1 MVVKAL
7 DVYEVLSSAKPEELR
22 HPCESLDYADHVVKT
37 TMMGYPQLAADSLL
51 NPDLIGRLAD
61 VVGAIIRQLN
71 LMFMEPIWVKKKM
84 EDLIIQRGRAYDVL
98 LEIAINLFGLERE
111 WVGFTD
117 RDVEDTLKIIRNTLS
132 LWENTER
139 KDFGSAEVAKAV
151 VKMKIEDM
159 KKVMRGDPRGIKSM
173 VASMG
178 ENVERKLK
186 EDNITLSFLDAL
198 REEIQTNVYYVMSK
212 RGMCRFGNDYALGLR
227 WLRRLG
233 YVQVSTNPVLAA
245 IAYRDDPSLWSKLE
259 DYLRKNPD
267 YLKSIDE
274 HQDELA
280 MLATMLALWPNMEV
294 FRPIFYLKE
303 FSDGM
308 ISYQLNP
315 NVADNVDRSIEDALK
330 IYKATQEYFMK
341 YDEYLLWGWSKDVE
355 RGRPNIV
362 FKVAGSS
369 PAAIDITSILESLG
383 IGTNNTITFTVSQEV
398 ALILAKICGRAKAV
412 KMGIKTTK
420 VYETNM
426 GGRLEGHL
434 REAKAAQLIME
445 ALKRFEDPEA
455 KLLEFCRKLG
465 VPAADKTEAWT
476 GATGW
481 GYNFTAKS
489 LEEKVV
495 LTSFNQYLKT
505 LDNEHLASLL
515 VEAKLFDSKDK
526 ALNYLM
532 DWEEAIR
539 LAGTLVAQRVW
550 WIFFSSENKVKWIN
564 YLISEYGLTREE
576 AENVLNGIDV
586 LPASKRRPMD
596 TLLTLARW
604 NMTNTEFPDHQLN
617 VLKESQSYN
626 FNLSKYDNAIM
637 MKHDYRIVELLS
649 QLDDF
654 VKAYELTPDLS
665 ELLRKVGI
673 EVGDMG
679 IRGLT
684 YNEWGSFGS
693 TVKTMTGFT
702 EAYNSFRSRV
712 VETARKV
719 AKTLNI

>member
-1 MVVKAL
+1 M
-7 DVYEVLSSAKPEELR
+7 DTYEVLSSVRPKELQ

-51 NPDLIGRLAD
+51 NPNLIGRLAD
-61 VVGAIIRQLN
+61 IVGSIVRQLN
-71 LMFMEPIWVKKKM
+71 LVFMEPIWVEKEK
-84 EDLIIQRGRAYDVL
+84 ESIIIQRGRAYDVL
-98 LEIAINLFGLERE
+98 LEIAINLFGLERD

-132 LWENTER
+132 VWESVECEEYGN
-139 KDFGSAEVAKAV
+139 AEVAKAV
-151 VKMKIEDM
+151 VRIKIEDM
-159 KKVMRGDPRGIKSM
+159 KKVMRGDPRGKKSM
-173 VASMG
+173 VAVMG
-178 ENVERKLK
+178 ENVEKKLEDRK
-186 EDNITLSFLDAL
+186 ITLSFLDAL
-198 REEIQTNVYYVMSK
+198 KEEIQSNVYYIMSRK
-212 RGMCRFGNDYALGLR
+212 GMCRFGNDYALGLR

-245 IAYRDDPSLWSKLE
+245 IAYRDDPNLWSKLE
-259 DYLRKNPD
+259 DYLRRNPE
-267 YLKSIDE
+267 YLKNIDDR
-274 HQDELA
+274 QDELV

-294 FRPIFYLKE
+294 FRPVFYLKD

-315 NVADNVDRSIEDALK
+315 NVADDVDRSIENALK
-330 IYKATQEYFMK
+330 IYRATQEYFMK
-341 YDEYLLWGWSKDVE
+341 YDEYLLWGWSRDVE

-398 ALILAKICGRAKAV
+398 SLILAKMRGRAKAV
-412 KMGIKTTK
+412 KMGVKTTK

-426 GGRLEGHL
+426 GGRLEGHI
-434 REAKAAQLIME
+434 REVKAARLLME

-455 KLLEFCRKLG
+455 KLIEFCKKLN
-465 VPAADKTEAWT
+465 VPVAGKSEVWT

-495 LTSFNQYLKT
+495 LASFNQYLKT
-505 LDNEHLASLL
+505 LADEHLAGLL
-515 VEAKLFDSKDK
+515 VEAKLFNSKDE
-526 ALNYLM
+526 ALNYLA
-532 DWEEAIR
+532 DWEKAIGFS
-539 LAGTLVAQRVW
+539 GTLVAQRVW
-550 WIFFSSENKVKWIN
+550 WIFFSSENKAKWIS
-564 YLISEYGLTREE
+564 YLISEHGLTREE

-586 LPASKRRPMD
+586 LPASKRKPMD
-596 TLLTLARW
+596 TFLTLARW

-617 VLKESQSYN
+617 VLNESKSLN
-626 FNLSKYDNAIM
+626 FDLSNYDNAIT
-637 MKHDYRIVELLS
+637 MKYNSKIIEILN

-665 ELLRKVGI
+665 ELLVKVGV
-673 EVGDMG
+673 EVKDMG
-679 IRGLT
+679 NRGLP
-684 YNEWGSFGS
+684 YDEWGLFGS
-693 TVKTMTGFT
+693 TVKTMKGFT
-702 EAYNSFRSRV
+702 EAYNNFRSRV
-712 VETARKV
+712 VEIAKKV
-719 AKTLNI
+719 AKIFSV

>member
-1 MVVKAL
+1 MKTL
-7 DVYEVLSSAKPEELR
+7 DAYEVLSLAKPEELR

-51 NPDLIGRLAD
+51 NPDLIGKLAD
-61 VVGAIIRQLN
+61 IVGSIVRQLN
-71 LMFMEPIWVKKKM
+71 LIFMEPVWVEKKI
-84 EDLIIQRGRAYDVL
+84 EDVIIRRGRAYDVL

-117 RDVEDTLKIIRNTLS
+117 RDVEDTLKIIRSTLS
-132 LWENTER
+132 TWEATER
-139 KDFGSAEVAKAV
+139 KTYGSAEVAKAV

-173 VASMG
+173 VAFMG
-178 ENVERKLK
+178 ENIEKKLK

-198 REEIQTNVYYVMSK
+198 REEIQSNIYYVMSK
-212 RGMCRFGNDYALGLR
+212 KGMCRFGNDYALGLR

-245 IAYRDDPSLWSKLE
+245 IAYRDDPGLWKKLE

-267 YLKSIDE
+267 YLRNIDE
-274 HQDELA
+274 RRDELA

-294 FRPIFYLKE
+294 FRPVFYLKG

-315 NVADNVDRSIEDALK
+315 NVADDVDRSIEDALK
-330 IYKATQEYFMK
+330 IYRATQEYFMR

-369 PAAIDITSILESLG
+369 PAAIDITSILEGLG

-398 ALILAKICGRAKAV
+398 ALILAKMRGRAKAV
-412 KMGIKTTK
+412 KMGIKPTR

-445 ALKRFEDPEA
+445 ALKKFENPEA

-465 VPAADKTEAWT
+465 VPADSRKEVWV
-476 GATGW
+476 GPTGW
-481 GYNFTAKS
+481 GYNYTAKT
-489 LEEKVV
+489 LEEKVA
-495 LTSFNQYLKT
+495 LASFNQYLKS
-505 LDNEHLASLL
+505 LVNEHLADLL
-515 VEAKLFDSKDK
+515 VEAKIFNSREE
-526 ALNYLM
+526 ALNYLAE
-532 DWEEAIR
+532 WEKAIG

-550 WIFFSSENKVKWIN
+550 WIFFSSENRAKWIN

-576 AENVLNGIDV
+576 AEAVLNGIDV
-586 LPASKRRPMD
+586 LPASKRKPMD
-596 TLLTLARW
+596 TFLTLARW
-604 NMTNTEFPDHQLN
+604 NMTNTEFPDHQFN
-617 VLKESQSYN
+617 VLRESQSSN
-626 FNLSKYDNAIM
+626 FKLSNYDNAIM
-637 MKHDYRIVELLS
+637 MKHDPKVIETLN

-665 ELLRKVGI
+665 ELLKKVGI
-673 EVGDMG
+673 RVEDMG
-679 IRGLT
+679 VRGLP
-684 YNEWGSFGS
+684 YDGWRNFGS

-702 EAYNSFRSRV
+702 EAYNDFRSKV
-712 VETARKV
+712 VEVAKKV
-719 AKTLNI
+719 AKTLGI

>member
-1 MVVKAL
+1 VKAL
-7 DVYEVLSSAKPEELR
+7 DAYEVLSSAKPEELK

-61 VVGAIIRQLN
+61 IVGSIVRQLN
-71 LMFMEPIWVKKKM
+71 LIFMEAKWVGKKR
-84 EDLIIQRGRAYDVL
+84 EDVIVRRGRAYDVL

-111 WVGFTD
+111 WVGFAE
-117 RDVEDTLKIIRNTLS
+117 RDVEDSLKIIRNTLS
-132 LWENTER
+132 TWESTER
-139 KDFGSAEVAKAV
+139 KECGSAEVAKAV
-151 VKMKIEDM
+151 VRLKIEDM
-159 KKVMRGDPRGIKSM
+159 KKVMRGDPKGVKSM
-173 VASMG
+173 VAVMG
-178 ENVERKLK
+178 ENVDKKLDER
-186 EDNITLSFLDAL
+186 NIMLSFLDAL
-198 REEIQTNVYYVMSK
+198 KEEIQGNIYYVMSK

-245 IAYRDDPSLWSKLE
+245 IAYRDDPSLWDKFE
-259 DYLRKNPD
+259 DYLRKNPS
-267 YLKSIDE
+267 YLKDIDNR
-274 HQDELA
+274 QDELA

-294 FRPIFYLKE
+294 FRPVFYLKS

-315 NVADNVDRSIEDALK
+315 NVADDVNRSIEDALK

-369 PAAIDITSILESLG
+369 PAAIEITSVLESLG

-398 ALILAKICGRAKAV
+398 SLILAKIRGRAKAV
-412 KMGIKTTK
+412 KMGIKTTR

-434 REAKAAQLIME
+434 REVKAAQLIMD
-445 ALKRFEDPEA
+445 ALKRFENPEA
-455 KLLEFCRKLG
+455 KLIEFCKKLG
-465 VPAADKTEAWT
+465 VPVASEAEAWV

-481 GYNFTAKS
+481 GYNYKAKTF
-489 LEEKVV
+489 EEKVT
-495 LTSFNQYLKT
+495 LASFNQYLKT
-505 LDNEHLASLL
+505 LINEHLAMLL
-515 VEAKLFDSKDK
+515 VEAKMFNSREE
-526 ALNYLM
+526 ALNYLTN
-532 DWEEAIR
+532 WEKAIG

-550 WIFFSSENKVKWIN
+550 WIFFSPENRAKWIS
-564 YLISEYGLTREE
+564 YLTSEYGLTREE

-586 LPASKRRPMD
+586 LPASKRKPMD
-596 TLLTLARW
+596 TFLTLARW

-617 VLKESQSYN
+617 VLNESKSLN
-626 FNLSKYDNAIM
+626 FNLSNYDNAIM
-637 MKHDYRIVELLS
+637 MKHDPKIVEMLN

-665 ELLRKVGI
+665 ELLGKVGVDVK
-673 EVGDMG
+673 ELGN
-679 IRGLT
+679 RGLT
-684 YNEWGSFGS
+684 YDGWATFGS

-712 VETARKV
+712 IETAKKV
-719 AKTLNI
+719 AKMLSVQ